1 MTCCAT
7 SPGEASFPEPKSC
20 ADAVF
25 PICSGSICGCRCPSG
40 LPKVLILIT
49 ADCSCLHLPDALSVS
64 PDLEVAFCPRAV
76 SPVSI
81 LLNKVLSASLL
92 ESRVDSWSVSKA
104 VLFKAC
110 LFPCSRISAN
120 SLSVPSCR
128 TLPHPPRSLWAMGMS
143 LDQGYNTVLSIVEM
157 SIQKLSANL

>member
-1 MTCCAT
+1 MTCCAA

-20 ADAVF
+20 AEAVF
-25 PICSGSICGCRCPSG
+25 PTCSGSICSCRCPSG

-81 LLNKVLSASLL
+81 LLHKVLSASPF
-92 ESRVDSWSVSKA
+92 ESRADSWSVLKA

-110 LFPCSRISAN
+110 LFPWSRVSADL
-120 SLSVPSCR
+120 LSAPALWN
-128 TLPHPPRSLWAMGMS
+128 LPHPPCSLWALDGNVLGPRLQHSS
-143 LDQGYNTVLSIVEM
+143 LHCRNVH
-157 SIQKLSANL
+157 KLSANL